1 MGPTKTFHK
10 LRPPPKPDQLVPDF
24 TTIVRNGVRQAPK
37 PVLEKVERR
46 WFSQEIAL
54 KLEEA
59 LIDRVAEEESLYDS
73 GAFPDGLADIVFEFH
88 RSVCKVIDRT
98 LDHASPGAPPTLRDA
113 KGLSVVVAQFKTD
126 LSQFPGF
133 DISSDTLLAICI
145 QTLCDDVEHYIQQI
159 RIVYSIVGLR
169 AKHPIP
175 ANRPTNWD
183 GKALFVKSV
192 LEYQERKGLDSF
204 PSLRIVM
211 GVLRLDGHS
220 VPERTLRSWR
230 RQFKEGTLGFH
241 VQRHNRQ

>member
-73 GAFPDGLADIVFEFH
+73 GAFPDGLADIVFLFH
-88 RSVCKVIDRT
+88 RSVFKVIDRT

-159 RIVYSIVGLR
+159 RIVYAIVGLQNR
-169 AKHPIP
+169 RPKI
-175 ANRPTNWD
+175 ANRPTNLEA
-183 GKALFVKSV
+183 KAHFVR
-192 LEYQERKGLDSF
+192 LINDYQAIHGSGTLPKPAVIGQAM
-204 PSLRIVM
+204 SLAGYKV
-211 GVLRLDGHS
+211 S
-220 VPERTLRSWR
+220 PRTLRSWR
-230 RQFKEGTLGFH
+230 QQIEEGTFGHFI
-241 VQRHNRQ
+241 QDQKRQ